1 MVKCPY
7 DSATEIICCTI
18 GIMVIQWGYIEEF
31 INQCVLLLYHT
42 CKGKNTKTC
51 QKSGMPRTQFSRKL
65 EFLTEIL
72 EAPLLSKYR
81 NEGLG
86 LICRTELLSKYR
98 DTIIHSAMIELKPDS
113 FKLSKYQYDKNAKKI
128 NIPNLDHSEYT
139 LDDLSQ
145 FRKMFQALASD
156 LAPFVDR
163 LVKDFA
169 K

>member
-42 CKGKNTKTC
+42 CKGKNT
-51 QKSGMPRTQFSRKL
+51 
-65 EFLTEIL
+65 
-72 EAPLLSKYR
+72 
-81 NEGLG
+81 
-86 LICRTELLSKYR
+86 
-98 DTIIHSAMIELKPDS
+98 
-113 FKLSKYQYDKNAKKI
+113 KYQYDKNAKKI